1 MVHVSN
7 EEISGGVP
15 LLCLVPSSTLTLGGQ
30 QDISYLSPTTTAVR
44 RSTSTT
50 TTLSLDLTT
59 KYNQGQPP
67 QEGTESDNLTL
78 APMIKTYN
86 PQLG

>member
-15 LLCLVPSSTLTLGGQ
+15 LLCLVPSSTLTLSGQ
-30 QDISYLSPTTTAVR
+30 QDISYLSPTTIAVR

-50 TTLSLDLTT
+50 TTLSLETAA
-59 KYNQGQPP
+59 KPVR
-67 QEGTESDNLTL
+67 ERKMIKLTL
-78 APMIKTYN
+78 DIGILRQN
-86 PQLG
+86 